1 MKKNRIERV
10 ARGEGK
16 SVVFE
21 KKALK
26 SAKKKSK
33 RSVSRKK
40 WVSRRAFLKVKIEKK
55 VFLLRQVVRSRT
67 SGCRWQ
73 SGLFARVV
81 VREWQV
87 ELLFA

>member
-40 WVSRRAFLKVKIEKK
+40 WVSRRVFLKAKIDEDDVSAEKCWK
-55 VFLLRQVVRSRT
+55 GSVFRK
-67 SGCRWQ
+67 
-73 SGLFARVV
+73 
-81 VREWQV
+81 
-87 ELLFA
+87 